1 MFTVYGVLG
10 GCRYDCGGVTDI
22 FNEVNLELSEENKLN
37 LAQTFGLLIPIV
49 FVFQRSACCCQ
60 SFSAAPEL
68 PSGQESVLPTT
79 KIPKY
84 RGKLTKQ
91 DSPAQTVWNKHDKK
105 IPKSHFTQSTQLFS
119 QFICTPPFDCVS
131 HKWT

>member
-37 LAQTFGLLIPIV
+37 LVQTFGLLIPIV

-68 PSGQESVLPTT
+68 PSGQESVLSTT

-84 RGKLTKQ
+84 R
-91 DSPAQTVWNKHDKK
+91 AN
-105 IPKSHFTQSTQLFS
+105 
-119 QFICTPPFDCVS
+119 
-131 HKWT
+131 

>member
-68 PSGQESVLPTT
+68 PSGQESVLPTN

-105 IPKSHFTQSTQLFS
+105 IYFLLAQKPSFHRLYN
-119 QFICTPPFDCVS
+119 V
-131 HKWT
+131 